1 VAEVDRCRVAAVLAA
16 DADLEAGARLAA
28 ALGADAHQLADA
40 VLIDGDE
47 RIDLQ
52 DRLLRV
58 VGEDRRRIVA
68 R

>member
-1 VAEVDRCRVAAVLAA
+1 MHAA

-28 ALGADAHQLADA
+28 PLGADADELADA